1 MEFFLSSDIHHGD
14 ELFSVQ
20 SRGKQCAFM
29 SLSAILTAQNIPL
42 IDWSK
47 TTFNNVLLQG
57 DTMHSK
63 ALDHGLIVLDPR
75 IEFLSIDNLPT
86 VVSIPCGKNMFSYE
100 ICRSVTSPI
109 HANTATSPV
118 MPTNSD
124 LHVVVQSADTL
135 KDIDQLVEVQNIDID
150 LPIVVEP
157 VEAQNIID
165 LPIVVEPVEA
175 QNNIELPIWV
185 EPIEAQNIELPIG
198 VEPIEAQN
206 IEIPIVVEP
215 IEAQNIIEQPIIEIH
230 EAYLHWPQ
238 KYPQMICLG

>member
-1 MEFFLSSDIHHGD
+1 MEFFLSSDIHQGD

-57 DTMHSK
+57 DTMHLK

-86 VVSIPCGKNMFSYE
+86 VVSISCGKNMFSYE

-118 MPTNSD
+118 MATNSD
-124 LHVVVQSADTL
+124 LPVVVQSVDTL
-135 KDIDQLVEVQNIDID
+135 KDIDQLVEVQNFDIDLPIEAQNNID

-165 LPIVVEPVEA
+165 LTIAVEPVEA
-175 QNNIELPIWV
+175 QNNIELPIGV

-198 VEPIEAQN
+198 VEPIEVQN
-206 IEIPIVVEP
+206 IELPIGLEP
-215 IEAQNIIEQPIIEIH
+215 IEAQNIIE
-230 EAYLHWPQ
+230 
-238 KYPQMICLG
+238 